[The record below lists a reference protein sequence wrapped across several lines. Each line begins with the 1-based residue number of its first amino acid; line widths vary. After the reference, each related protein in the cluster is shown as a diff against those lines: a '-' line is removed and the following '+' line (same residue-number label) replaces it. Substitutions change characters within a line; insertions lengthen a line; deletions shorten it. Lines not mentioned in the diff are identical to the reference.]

1 MASHYLLNLSCP
13 PTHHEL
19 EVFAT
24 CLRHRSIKEAAVE
37 CGISHNTVKHTL
49 ERLYEK
55 LGADCYTAAAQ
66 TLGWL
71 VIPDLDKA

>member
-1 MASHYLLNLSCP
+1 MEGFHRRSLNRP
-13 PTHHEL
+13 PTRHEL

-37 CGISHNTVKHTL
+37 CGLSHNTVKHTL